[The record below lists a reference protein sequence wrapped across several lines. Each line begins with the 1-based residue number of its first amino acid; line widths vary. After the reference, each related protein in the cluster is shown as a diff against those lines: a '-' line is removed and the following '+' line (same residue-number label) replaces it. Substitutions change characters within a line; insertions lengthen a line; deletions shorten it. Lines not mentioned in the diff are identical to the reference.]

1 MMKMS
6 DKNIFTILRLGWNRP
21 IDAIYTVVK
30 ILKLKKFMR
39 LWKGVLLY
47 YMKVLRG
54 RQDSATIGLRG

>member
-1 MMKMS
+1 MKY
-6 DKNIFTILRLGWNRP
+6 P
-21 IDAIYTVVK
+21 VDAIYTVVK
-30 ILKLKKFMR
+30 NLKLKKFMR